1 MNGATVHI
9 VDDDEAVRDALA
21 FLLKGHGL
29 VAMTYES
36 AEDFLADATLQAK
49 GVILLDVRMGG
60 MSGLELFDQLRAAQ
74 SRTPVIFLTGHAD
87 VPIAVGAIK
96 SGAFDFLEKPCDDAA
111 LVALVERALQE
122 NARRCKRAEVTLAH
136 QERLASLSAREKEVM
151 ELIAQGA
158 PNKTIAHQL
167 DIAVR
172 TVEVHRA
179 RVFEK
184 MGVRTA
190 AELATLLATHD
201 G

>member
-9 VDDDEAVRDALA
+9 VDDDEAVRDALS
-21 FLLKGHGL
+21 FLLEGHGL
-29 VAMTYES
+29 AAKTYRS
-36 AEDFLADATLQAK
+36 AEEFLGRAGLQAT
-49 GVILLDVRMGG
+49 GVILLDVRMGE

-96 SGAFDFLEKPCDDAA
+96 SGAFDFLEKPCDHAA
-111 LVALVERALQE
+111 LVALVDRALQE
-122 NARRCKRAEVTLAH
+122 NARRCKRAELALLQ
-136 QERLASLSAREKEVM
+136 QERLASLSAREREVM
-151 ELIAQGA
+151 ELIAHGA
-158 PNKTIAHQL
+158 ANKAIAHQL
-167 DIAVR
+167 NIAVR

-190 AELATLLATHD
+190 AELATLVARSEA
-201 G
+201 

>member
-1 MNGATVHI
+1 MSGATVHI
-9 VDDDEAVRDALA
+9 VDDDAAVRDALA
-21 FLLKGHGL
+21 FLLTGHGL
-29 VAMTYES
+29 EARTYES
-36 AEDFLADATLQAK
+36 AEAFLDGATLQAR

-60 MSGLELFDQLRAAQ
+60 MSGLELFDQLRVAQ

-111 LVALVERALQE
+111 LVALVERALEE
-122 NARRCKRAEVTLAH
+122 NDRRCKRAEAALAQ
-136 QERLASLSAREKEVM
+136 QERLATLSARETEVM
-151 ELIAQGA
+151 ALIAQGA

-167 DIAVR
+167 NIAVR

-184 MGVRTA
+184 MAVRTA
-190 AELATLLATHD
+190 AELATLLATLKA
-201 G
+201 

>member
-1 MNGATVHI
+1 MTGDIVHI
-9 VDDDEAVRDALA
+9 VDDDAAVRDALA

-29 VAMTYES
+29 ATRTYES
-36 AEDFLADATLQAK
+36 AEDFLSGAGLQAK

-60 MSGLELFDQLRAAQ
+60 MSGLELFDQLRGAQ

-111 LVALVERALQE
+111 LVALVERALE
-122 NARRCKRAEVTLAH
+122 EGTRRCKRAEVALAR
-136 QERLASLSAREKEVM
+136 QERLASLSAREREVM

-190 AELATLLATHD
+190 AELATLLATQEA
-201 G
+201 